1 MADKKPEAAP
11 AETPA
16 PPAKSGGLGAWLP
29 LIVTLVAMPAL
40 AFATTQFL
48 LVPKLKQAA
57 QTATNAEEESAAENE
72 TESQEPGASG
82 HGGGAKES
90 GHGSAKE
97 GAAKKGKQ
105 TVTLSKMVVNVAGT
119 MGTRYLMTSVT
130 LVGSKPD
137 FQKIIEDNKD
147 QLLDL
152 ANSTLSSKTI
162 ADLEKPRARNQI
174 KTELISVINNALGDT
189 VVKEIYLPE
198 MAIQ

>member
-16 PPAKSGGLGAWLP
+16 PAAKSGGISAWLP

-40 AFATTQFL
+40 AFATTHFL

-57 QTATNAEEESAAENE
+57 QTTAAAEEETTAQTDAAGDH
-72 TESQEPGASG
+72 QADSG

-90 GHGSAKE
+90 SHGSAKE
-97 GAAKKGKQ
+97 GAPKKGKQ

-130 LVGSKPD
+130 LVGTKPD
-137 FQKIIEDNKD
+137 FQKIIEENKD

-162 ADLEKPRARNQI
+162 ADLEKPGARNQI